1 MASIGQKHLLDVLK
15 GKAAEVASDNA
26 IPKYERELITVLA
39 EILSLERS
47 NLVAPT
53 HIQKKVSDK
62 VEALAVVIS
71 DSTWGSEEV
80 N

>member
-1 MASIGQKHLLDVLK
+1 MASVGQRHLLDVLR
-15 GKAAEVASDNA
+15 GKAAEVATENS

-62 VEALAVVIS
+62 VEALAVIIE
-71 DSTWGSEEV
+71 DSTWGLEEV